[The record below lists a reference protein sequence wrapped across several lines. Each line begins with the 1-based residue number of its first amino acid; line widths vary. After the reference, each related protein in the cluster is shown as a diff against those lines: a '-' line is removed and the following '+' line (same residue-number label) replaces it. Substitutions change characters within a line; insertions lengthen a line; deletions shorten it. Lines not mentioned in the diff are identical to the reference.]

1 MLGLIFKTSSSWCDI
16 NDQMW
21 PYDEQRSRL
30 FGLRSIVRYGK
41 LEALRRKPAGR
52 VSVGARA
59 FHDYSR
65 VIAMASKYELERKE
79 SVQHE

>member
-1 MLGLIFKTSSSWCDI
+1 
-16 NDQMW
+16 MW

-30 FGLRSIVRYGK
+30 VGLRSIEHYGK
-41 LEALRRKPAGR
+41 LGGVGW

-65 VIAMASKYELERKE
+65 VIAMASKYELEHQE
-79 SVQHE
+79 SVEHE